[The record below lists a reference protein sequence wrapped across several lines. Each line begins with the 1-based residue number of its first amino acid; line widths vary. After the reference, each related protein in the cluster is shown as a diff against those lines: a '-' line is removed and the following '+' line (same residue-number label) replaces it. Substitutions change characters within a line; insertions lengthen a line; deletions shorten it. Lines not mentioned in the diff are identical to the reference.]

1 MTQIITIEF
10 TDAQWALIQQYLKFL
25 PSKEVPSEP
34 VAMTAEQLST
44 ELFTVV
50 QNRVSQARYTEP
62 DF

>member
-1 MTQIITIEF
+1 MAQTITIEF
-10 TDAQWALIQQYLKFL
+10 TDAQWDLIQQHLEFRPL
-25 PSKEVPSEP
+25 QDEPSEP
-34 VAMTAEQLST
+34 IPMTAEQLST